1 MGDAQ
6 TLDEIEERLDERDAL
21 AVTQGILDGGH
32 YDAEPSPEDAARR
45 PKGRAGR
52 RADPARRPAQ
62 RNRGLGAGEGR

>member
-45 PKGRAGR
+45 P
-52 RADPARRPAQ
+52 
-62 RNRGLGAGEGR
+62 